1 MASGTSLSEYVLS
14 ITGVIV
20 AASTSCFRN
29 CRSALF
35 GCNDHAQP
43 VAHERRRHERSN
55 RTIHASDPPTTPFA
69 ADEHERPTEGEGAP
83 ELRQRAVPTHVED
96 QVIPLPASGEVL
108 FCVADDVVSAD
119 GADRVHLRRAAH
131 AGHLGAERF

>member
-43 VAHERRRHERSN
+43 AAHERRRHERSN

-69 ADEHERPTEGEGAP
+69 ADEHERPTQGEAR
-83 ELRQRAVPTHVED
+83 LSCD
-96 QVIPLPASGEVL
+96 S
-108 FCVADDVVSAD
+108 
-119 GADRVHLRRAAH
+119 
-131 AGHLGAERF
+131 ERFPPMSRIRSYRFQPRVKSSFV